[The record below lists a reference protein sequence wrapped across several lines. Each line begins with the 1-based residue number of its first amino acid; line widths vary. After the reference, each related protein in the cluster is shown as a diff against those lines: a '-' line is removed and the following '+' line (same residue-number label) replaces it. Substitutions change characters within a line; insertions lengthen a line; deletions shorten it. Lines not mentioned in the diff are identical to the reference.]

1 MAVNWSPLWL
11 SLRVA
16 AIATLISLVI
26 GLCFANLLAHRQF
39 RGKHWVEA
47 AVSLPLVLPP
57 TVIGYYLLVLLGR
70 SSPLGQLYTWAFGSP
85 LVFTWQAAVVASTLS
100 AIPLLVKSTLTVFQ
114 RLELS
119 HGRAA
124 RNLGAAGW
132 RVFWRITLP
141 LARRAVAT
149 AGLLAFAR
157 ALGEFGITL
166 MIAGSI
172 PGQTQTA
179 AVAIYSAEASGDTL
193 LARLLVL
200 ALSAIVLGL
209 FFAAHRLEQPQ
220 VSG

>member
-1 MAVNWSPLWL
+1 MAVNWFPLWL

-26 GLCFANLLAHRQF
+26 GLWLADLLAHRQF

-47 AVSLPLVLPP
+47 AVGLPLVLPP

-70 SSPLGQLYTWAFGSP
+70 SSPLGQLYEWAFGSP

-100 AIPLLVKSTLTVFQ
+100 AIPLLVKSTHAVFQ

-124 RNLGAAGW
+124 RSLGASGW

-141 LARRAVAT
+141 LARRAVAA

-157 ALGEFGITL
+157 ALGEFGVTL

-179 AVAIYSAEASGDTL
+179 AVAIYNAESAGDTM
-193 LARLLVL
+193 LARVLVL

-209 FFAAHRLEQPQ
+209 FFAAHRIEQPQ

>member
-1 MAVNWSPLWL
+1 MDVNWFPLWL

-26 GLCFANLLAHRQF
+26 GLWLADLLAHCQF

-47 AVSLPLVLPP
+47 AVGLPLVLPP

-70 SSPLGQLYTWAFGSP
+70 SSPLGQLYQWTFGSP
-85 LVFTWQAAVVASTLS
+85 LVFTWQAAVIASTLS

-124 RNLGAAGW
+124 RSLGAAGW

-141 LARRAVAT
+141 LAHRAVTA

-157 ALGEFGITL
+157 ALGEFGVTL

-179 AVAIYSAEASGDTL
+179 AVAIYTGDTL
-193 LARLLVL
+193 LARVLVL

-209 FFAAHRLEQPQ
+209 FFASNKLEQTP

>member
-1 MAVNWSPLWL
+1 MAVNWFPLWL

-26 GLCFANLLAHRQF
+26 GLWLADLLAHRQF
-39 RGKHWVEA
+39 RGKQWVEA
-47 AVSLPLVLPP
+47 AVGLPLVLPP

-70 SSPLGQLYTWAFGSP
+70 SSPLGQLYEWAFGSP

-100 AIPLLVKSTLTVFQ
+100 AIPLLVKSTLTAFQ

-124 RNLGAAGW
+124 RSLGASGW

-141 LARRAVAT
+141 LAHRSVTA

-157 ALGEFGITL
+157 ALGEFGVTL

-172 PGQTQTA
+172 PGKTQTA
-179 AVAIYSAEASGDTL
+179 AVAIYNADVAGNTL
-193 LARLLVL
+193 LARALVL

-209 FFAAHRLEQPQ
+209 FFAAHRLEQPR

>member
-1 MAVNWSPLWL
+1 MAVNWFPLWL

-26 GLCFANLLAHRQF
+26 GLWLADLLAHRQF

-47 AVSLPLVLPP
+47 AVGLPLVLPP

-70 SSPLGQLYTWAFGSP
+70 SSPLGQLYEWAFGSP
-85 LVFTWQAAVVASTLS
+85 LIFTWQAAVVASTLA
-100 AIPLLVKSTLTVFQ
+100 AIPLLVKSTLTAFQ

-124 RNLGAAGW
+124 RSLGASGW

-141 LARRAVAT
+141 LARRAVAA

-157 ALGEFGITL
+157 ALGEFGVTL

-179 AVAIYSAEASGDTL
+179 AVAIYTGDTL
-193 LARLLVL
+193 LARVLVL
-200 ALSAIVLGL
+200 ALSAIALGL

>member
-1 MAVNWSPLWL
+1 MDVNWFPLWL

-16 AIATLISLVI
+16 AIATLISLAI
-26 GLCFANLLAHRQF
+26 GLWLADLLAHRQF

-47 AVSLPLVLPP
+47 AVGLPLVLPP

-70 SSPLGQLYTWAFGSP
+70 SSPLGQLYQWAFGSP
-85 LVFTWQAAVVASTLS
+85 LVFTWQAAVIASTLS
-100 AIPLLVKSTLTVFQ
+100 AIPLLVISTLAVFQ

-124 RNLGAAGW
+124 RSLGAAGW

-141 LARRAVAT
+141 LARRAVTA

-157 ALGEFGITL
+157 ALGEFGVTL

-179 AVAIYSAEASGDTL
+179 AVAIYGADTL
-193 LARLLVL
+193 FARVLVL